1 MNSHAPG
8 AQGDGPPGQSTRAAA
23 AQSEVPAARSAAVAE
38 PSDPCGQLLLRV
50 ARGDR
55 TAFETLFVSQSAVLM
70 AVIVRIVMSR
80 SLAEEVLQECF
91 AEVWARAGSFDPHRG
106 TGRAW
111 LVTMARRRAIDC
123 VRSVQASRDR
133 DVADG
138 LRSAA
143 VPGEEVEQAVIDR
156 AESDRTV
163 AALRLL
169 PDDQARPIVMA
180 FYQGLT
186 HVQISERLGVP
197 LGTIKS
203 RIRDGMKKLR
213 TELEASP

>member
-1 MNSHAPG
+1 MTSHDHG
-8 AQGDGPPGQSTRAAA
+8 AEGDSPPGSSDQAGTRT
-23 AQSEVPAARSAAVAE
+23 ETT
-38 PSDPCGQLLLRV
+38 SDPCGRLLV
-50 ARGDR
+50 QIAAGDR
-55 TAFETLFVSQSAVLM
+55 DAFEELFVSQSPILM
-70 AVIVRIVMSR
+70 AVIMRIVVSR

-91 AEVWARAGSFDPHRG
+91 AEAWARSGSFDPSRG

-111 LVTMARRRAIDC
+111 LVTMCRRRAIDC

-143 VPGEEVEQAVIDR
+143 EVGEEVEQTVIDH

-163 AALRLL
+163 SALKLL
-169 PDDQARPIVMA
+169 PTDQAQPIVMA
-180 FYQGLT
+180 FYQGMT
-186 HVQISERLGVP
+186 HAQISERLGVP

-203 RIRDGMKKLR
+203 RIRDGMRKLR
-213 TELEASP
+213 KELEASR

>member
-1 MNSHAPG
+1 MTSHDPG
-8 AQGDGPPGQSTRAAA
+8 AQGEAPPGQSIG
-23 AQSEVPAARSAAVAE
+23 SPPAA
-38 PSDPCGQLLLRV
+38 DPCGRLLVEV
-50 ARGDR
+50 AAGDR
-55 TAFETLFVSQSAVLM
+55 GAFEELFVSQSPVLM

-91 AEVWARAGSFDPHRG
+91 AEVWARARSFDPGRG

-111 LVTMARRRAIDC
+111 LVTMCRRRAIDC

-138 LRSAA
+138 LRQAA
-143 VPGEEVEQAVIDR
+143 TVDEEVEQTVISK

-163 AALRLL
+163 SGLKLL
-169 PDDQARPIVMA
+169 PDDQSTPIVMA
-180 FYQGLT
+180 FYQGKT
-186 HVQISERLGVP
+186 HAQISEELGVP

-213 TELEASP
+213 RDLEASR